1 MDRTID
7 GLTIPNLLR
16 RNATES
22 AEAPALSSGPGPDAQ
37 TLTWAQLRSEVSAA
51 TRGLSA
57 LGLDRG
63 ERMLIM
69 MSKRPEHW
77 IVDLAATHLGALP
90 CTLYDTL
97 STDEIRFIAQHSRA
111 SVVVLEDAEQMRR
124 WQPLLAELPDVR
136 AFVLLDEQQIP
147 PGDARFVSYADLRGD
162 GRRAD
167 YDSTFEKLTD
177 AVAPQDPLTL
187 VYTSGTTG
195 NPKGVVLSHRNVLY
209 ETAMQEHL
217 LAVPEHPRSL
227 AYLPLAHIAERVLG
241 IYMPV
246 RSAGHVTI
254 CPDPNQLLQALVAV
268 RPNALFGVPR
278 IWEKIAAG
286 LQARLEAL
294 PEDQASAVE
303 RAREVSLRV
312 FRLQAE
318 GAEIPE
324 DLAAEHRRW
333 DEQVLAPI
341 REVVGLDASH
351 RNVSGAAPITSS
363 VLEFLAS
370 VGIPVY
376 EVWGLSETTGA
387 ATVSSPSAFAF
398 GAVGSPAPGMEVAS
412 AEDGELLVRGPVVC
426 LGYLQADGAIAPATD
441 ADGWFP
447 SGDVGGFDDNGLVAV
462 TDRKKELIITAGGKN
477 IPPTKIEGLLRGHPL
492 VGQAVAIGDRRRYV
506 TALLVLDEQAA
517 PAWAAEHG
525 VEASDLA
532 DLARDPRV
540 RQELDALVEQV
551 NESLAHVEQ
560 IKDHRVLERA
570 WTAESGELTPK
581 LSLRRRVIDERYAE
595 VIDQMYV

>member
-22 AEAPALSSGPGPDAQ
+22 ADAPALSSGPGPDAS

-97 STDEIRFIAQHSRA
+97 STAEIRFIAQHSRA

-136 AFVLLDEQQIP
+136 AFVVLDEQQIP

-241 IYMPV
+241 IYIPV

-254 CPDPNQLLQALVAV
+254 CPDPSELLQALVAV

-294 PEDQASAVE
+294 PEDRAAAVE

-312 FRLQAE
+312 FQLQAE
-318 GAEIPE
+318 GAEVPE

-426 LGYLQADGAIAPATD
+426 LGYLQADGTIAPATD

>member
-22 AEAPALSSGPGPDAQ
+22 ADAPALTSGPGPDAV

-57 LGLDRG
+57 LGLDRD

-97 STDEIRFIAQHSRA
+97 STAEIRFIAQHSRA

-136 AFVLLDEQQIP
+136 AFVVLDEQQIP

-177 AVAPQDPLTL
+177 AVSPQDPLTL

-294 PEDQASAVE
+294 PEDRASVVE

-318 GAEIPE
+318 GADIPE
-324 DLAAEHRRW
+324 DLAAEHRQC

-341 REVVGLDASH
+341 REVVGLDASN

-398 GAVGSPAPGMEVAS
+398 GAVGSPAPGMEVAT

-426 LGYLQADGAIAPATD
+426 LGYLQADGTIAPATD

-462 TDRKKELIITAGGKN
+462 TDRKKELLITAGGKN

-525 VEASDLA
+525 VEASELA
-532 DLARDPRV
+532 GIARDPRV
-540 RQELDALVEQV
+540 RRELDALVEQV
-551 NESLAHVEQ
+551 NESLARAEQ

-581 LSLRRRVIDERYAE
+581 LSLRRRVIDERYAD
-595 VIDQMYV
+595 VIDQMYA

>member
-1 MDRTID
+1 MDRDID
-7 GLTIPNLLR
+7 GVTVPKLLR

-22 AEAPALSSGPGPDAQ
+22 ADAPALSSGPGPDVR
-37 TLTWAQLRSEVSAA
+37 TLSWSQLRAEVSAA

-63 ERMLIM
+63 DRMLIM

-77 IVDLAATHLGALP
+77 VVDLAAIHLGALP

-97 STDEIRFIAQHSRA
+97 SSDEIRFIAQHSHA
-111 SVVVLEDAEQMRR
+111 SIVVLEGAEQLER
-124 WQPLLAELPDVR
+124 WRPLLAELPDVR
-136 AFVLLDEQQIP
+136 AFVVLDEQQIP
-147 PGDARFVSYADLRGD
+147 SGDARFVSYADLRGD
-162 GRRAD
+162 GPRAD
-167 YDSTFEKLTD
+167 YENTFEELTD
-177 AVAPQDPLTL
+177 AVAPEDPLTL

-254 CPDPNQLLQALVAV
+254 CPDPSELLQALVSV
-268 RPNALFGVPR
+268 RPHALFGVPR

-286 LQARLEAL
+286 LRSRLEAL
-294 PEDQASAVE
+294 PEDRAAAVE

-312 FRLQAE
+312 FQLRAE
-318 GAEIPE
+318 GSEVPE
-324 DLAAEHRRW
+324 DLAAEHQRW
-333 DEQVLAPI
+333 DDEVLAPI
-341 REVVGLDASH
+341 REVVGLDASN

-387 ATVSSPSAFAF
+387 ATVSTPSAFAF

-426 LGYLQADGAIAPATD
+426 LGYLQADGTIASATD
-441 ADGWFP
+441 SEGWFP
-447 SGDVGGFDDNGLVAV
+447 SGDVGGFTEQGLVAV

-517 PAWAAEHG
+517 PAWAAERG
-525 VEASDLA
+525 IETSGLA
-532 DLARDPRV
+532 EIAREPRV
-540 RQELDALVEQV
+540 HQELDALVAQV
-551 NESLAHVEQ
+551 NESLARVEQ
-560 IKDHRVLERA
+560 IKDYRVLERS

-581 LSLRRRVIDERYAE
+581 LSLRRRVIDERYADE
-595 VIDQMYV
+595 IDQMYA